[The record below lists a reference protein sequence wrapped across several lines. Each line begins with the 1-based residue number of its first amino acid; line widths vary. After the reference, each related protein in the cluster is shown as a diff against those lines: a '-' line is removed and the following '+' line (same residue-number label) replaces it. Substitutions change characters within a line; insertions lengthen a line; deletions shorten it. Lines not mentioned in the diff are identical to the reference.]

1 MVLQLHLDIR
11 SCFQLVIGCAEG
23 SEQCDRACRRKRKAL
38 QWRPWSCGWA
48 SHPRFWRVSDPGC
61 NLRSTHPAP
70 PWELLPYMKQG
81 SYRAISQVAGLTQ
94 LQSQP
99 YQLVLLKSADIPFFC
114 CAFKDCASTHP
125 TPQSISSVLPFAW
138 MAGKMSPTSSHSL
151 PLNTVKCI
159 HNNQITLL
167 IMLQEH
173 AKRSH

>member
-11 SCFQLVIGCAEG
+11 SRFQRVIGCAEG

-99 YQLVLLKSADIPFFC
+99 YQLVLLKSADIPFFW

-125 TPQSISSVLPFAW
+125 HPRASPQCFPLLGWQEKWVPLLP
-138 MAGKMSPTSSHSL
+138 THSH
-151 PLNTVKCI
+151 
-159 HNNQITLL
+159 
-167 IMLQEH
+167 
-173 AKRSH
+173 